1 MDGVSIAASLVGI
14 GAAGCQIA
22 IKLYTLATQ
31 ISTASER
38 VSSIS
43 NDVSLTSN
51 VLQELGEFI
60 TRETANNDTSIV
72 SPSGLETTKRSAAIC
87 ENIFKEIEQAVKDA
101 SQQIR
106 TKNKFVGKIKL
117 SRSEKAKW
125 PFLQPTIDSLRI
137 DLREA
142 KGTLALMLQLMHLAL
157 SRKMAAV
164 HETAPMGVVELR
176 EIYRAILAI
185 QKQVQDHDSIHSEV
199 IPVELPDKN
208 TQRPASPRALSK
220 RSSFEEVLSVE
231 RISLAPSDH
240 APPLT
245 PNVFMAT
252 SEPGNPELGSPQ
264 ERKEERIG
272 LNESSMSKNCSSGIE
287 QWTTQ
292 SNLQQSPNYYNKTPP
307 LDVKDIGNHLE
318 DHKVLDLFLAKP
330 MLRDIHDGILLT
342 WSILSTQMQK
352 ADIEKQLSKDQEQGL
367 PSIAEAYEDLSLYEY
382 KAIGTSTA
390 NAGPGTSLV
399 SLKRTHEDITHR
411 GILFKGI
418 PSLQFVLMTDINE
431 QKNDDRRLRARL
443 NDIYSAQGY
452 SDERIQKMSKDGE
465 RERRKGQPT
474 QPVDLARP
482 TYVRVHRKWIE
493 PDTLD
498 AYDLP
503 WEWED
508 QDREYFRI
516 RRWIHQDDQNKLF
529 EHTRLLREDR
539 AHRFESKQSEEL
551 KLAEAK
557 GAEVEKEFK
566 SVVEQPLHSSFTF
579 SHYAPLDSDALYGS
593 TQPITST
600 TDPFATPQ
608 KKKAKKGKKMR
619 KQLPGSLDS
628 FPPLFDL
635 DAPYGSTQ
643 PITSTTDPFPP
654 PQKKKGKKGKKT
666 RMLGPLDSFNPLS
679 DLDAPYG
686 STQPITST
694 TDPFPPP
701 QNKKEKKKK
710 SKRMLGGANVSAS
723 DEASNESPVV
733 EHRMMG
739 MPVRRPV
746 PAAKDS
752 DDNDPSSSSRSQ
764 ARRRELAIPTLA
776 ATCRTDESDERSDEE
791 SISDDDD
798 LDEEEAEKMVQ
809 DLLGKYTT
817 LFQQLPQQ
825 QPADPEEGRQ
835 QHVEQAATA
844 GADESQTQNEGDE
857 V

>member
-43 NDVSLTSN
+43 NDVSLTSA
-51 VLQELGEFI
+51 VLQELGEFM
-60 TRETANNDTSIV
+60 TRETANNDTSIF
-72 SPSGLETTKRSAAIC
+72 SQSGLETTKRSAATC

-106 TKNKFVGKIKL
+106 TRNKFVGKIKL

-125 PFLQPTIDSLRI
+125 PFLQPTIESLRV

-142 KGTLALMLQLMHLAL
+142 KGTLTLMLQIMSLAL
-157 SRKMAAV
+157 SQKMAAI
-164 HETAPMGVVELR
+164 HETAPMGVVEQR

-185 QKQVQDHDSIHSEV
+185 QKQVQNHDSIHSEV
-199 IPVELPDKN
+199 VSVDLPDKN

-231 RISLAPSDH
+231 RISLAPSDL

-245 PNVFMAT
+245 PNVIMAM

-264 ERKEERIG
+264 ERKKEKIG
-272 LNESSMSKNCSSGIE
+272 LNESSMSENCSSRIE
-287 QWTTQ
+287 HDTTKC
-292 SNLQQSPNYYNKTPP
+292 NLQQFPNDYENPP
-307 LDVKDIGNHLE
+307 LDVKDIGNYLE

-330 MLRDIHDGILLT
+330 MIRDIHDGILLT

-367 PSIAEAYEDLSLYEY
+367 PSIVEVYENLSLYEHE
-382 KAIGTSTA
+382 AIGTRTA
-390 NAGPGTSLV
+390 NAGPGTSLI
-399 SLKRTHEDITHR
+399 SLKRTHADITHR

-418 PSLQFVLMTDINE
+418 PSLQFVLMTDMNE
-431 QKNDDRRLRARL
+431 QKNDDRRLRAGL

-452 SDERIQKMSKDGE
+452 SDERIQKMSKDDE
-465 RERRKGQPT
+465 RERRKGQPM
-474 QPVDLARP
+474 QPVDLVRP
-482 TYVRVHRKWIE
+482 TYIRVHRKWIE
-493 PDTLD
+493 PETLD

-508 QDREYFRI
+508 VSLQDREFFLI
-516 RRWIHQDDQNKLF
+516 RRWINQDDQDKLF
-529 EHTRLLREDR
+529 EHTRLLREGR
-539 AHRFESKQSEEL
+539 MHRFEFKEREEA
-551 KLAEAK
+551 KMAEAK
-557 GAEVEKEFK
+557 MAEVERAKGEK
-566 SVVEQPLHSSFTF
+566 SVAQPLDF
-579 SHYAPLDSDALYGS
+579 SNRRSRPLPDLDALYGS

-600 TDPFATPQ
+600 TDPFA
-608 KKKAKKGKKMR
+608 
-619 KQLPGSLDS
+619 
-628 FPPLFDL
+628 
-635 DAPYGSTQ
+635 
-643 PITSTTDPFPP
+643 P
-654 PQKKKGKKGKKT
+654 PQK
-666 RMLGPLDSFNPLS
+666 M
-679 DLDAPYG
+679 
-686 STQPITST
+686 
-694 TDPFPPP
+694 
-701 QNKKEKKKK
+701 KK
-710 SKRMLGGANVSAS
+710 STRTVAARKSR
-723 DEASNESPVV
+723 
-733 EHRMMG
+733 
-739 MPVRRPV
+739 

-752 DDNDPSSSSRSQ
+752 DDSDPSSSSRSH
-764 ARRRELAIPTLA
+764 ARKRKRANPTLA
-776 ATCRTDESDERSDEE
+776 ATYRADESDERSDEE
-791 SISDDDD
+791 SISDDND

-835 QHVEQAATA
+835 QHVIKQAATA
-844 GADESQTQNEGDE
+844 GADESQTQKQG
-857 V
+857 